1 MNECYFMGNLGRDP
15 VVKCTQTGKTYE
27 DCEFRGQEPE
37 EGWRTGK
44 FISEGCRGL

>member
-1 MNECYFMGNLGRDP
+1 MPLARRS
-15 VVKCTQTGKTYE
+15 KTAE

-44 FISEGCRGL
+44 FISEGLEGL

>member
-1 MNECYFMGNLGRDP
+1 MPLARRS
-15 VVKCTQTGKTYE
+15 KTAE

-44 FISEGCRGL
+44 FIPEGCGGL